1 MTNPVRRSDR
11 MPGVAVKLL
20 LIAAFVAL
28 LGAGGARADN
38 PVLTAEVGIGDSYTI
53 TLADASGALVKHL
66 DAGTYTLVIHDHS
79 SFHNFH
85 LDGPG
90 VDVASDVDEIGDET
104 FTVQLVDG
112 TYFFQ
117 CDAHV
122 GQMHGKFTVGTVTEP
137 PPPAKLAGSIG
148 PGAAAFALRRPAGL
162 APGAAQVTVTDR
174 TATDGFRLV
183 GPGVAKT
190 TGVKFRGAA
199 TWKVTLQAGRY
210 SFGSSRRPKLRRTFT
225 ISVP

>member
-1 MTNPVRRSDR
+1 

-28 LGAGGARADN
+28 LGAAGARAEN

-90 VDVASDVDEIGDET
+90 VDAASGVDEIADET
-104 FTVQLVDG
+104 FTVRLVDG

-122 GQMHGKFTVGTVTEP
+122 GQMHGKFTVGTVT
-137 PPPAKLAGSIG
+137 G
-148 PGAAAFALRRPAGL
+148 RRP
-162 APGAAQVTVTDR
+162 R
-174 TATDGFRLV
+174 C
-183 GPGVAKT
+183 
-190 TGVKFRGAA
+190 
-199 TWKVTLQAGRY
+199 
-210 SFGSSRRPKLRRTFT
+210 SSRGRSAPAPRR
-225 ISVP
+225 SRCAARRGSLPAQPR